1 MTKLKETK
9 LDDQIEIILKFV
21 GPRGKFVQ
29 GIVLQVVKCE
39 MMNGFNTFDHH
50 PFLIHLLMLI
60 MKWLVFS
67 IYSRSLEYL
76 VFSVYLIKFGAE
88 YEPSIITTV
97 FESIVI

>member
-39 MMNGFNTFDHH
+39 MMNGFNTFGPP
-50 PFLIHLLMLI
+50 PFFNTFTNVNNEMASIFNLFP
-60 MKWLVFS
+60 KSRVFS
-67 IYSRSLEYL
+67 FLGLSHKIQCR
-76 VFSVYLIKFGAE
+76 V
-88 YEPSIITTV
+88 
-97 FESIVI
+97 